1 MTWLVT
7 FAVIFMVLD
16 ACGEPATQSN
26 LSGFMRGSGPQGRP
40 SGGAMVD

>member
-16 ACGEPATQSN
+16 AFGEAATQSMFSDFT
-26 LSGFMRGSGPQGRP
+26 SGSSQGP
-40 SGGAMVD
+40 SGGAMAD

>member
-7 FAVIFMVLD
+7 FTVIFLVLD
-16 ACGEPATQSN
+16 ARRQPATQSI
-26 LSGFMRGSGPQGRP
+26 LSALTRGSGPQGP